1 MLINRLKLMKML
13 QKLNQLSLQDVHFHH
28 KLGQFNF
35 YCLQDCLQI
44 G

>member
-1 MLINRLKLMKML
+1 MLINRLKLMKMS
-13 QKLNQLSLQDVHFHH
+13 QKLNHLSLQDVHFDH